1 MNFKK
6 IGATLL
12 AMSMAAA
19 LAVAPA
25 TASQAAKVG
34 GGDDEVVY
42 TNSFANRDTTANP
55 LTEDEEKVQAS
66 EDLARYNL
74 PTTVTINPKK
84 VVSIFDLKFYDD
96 YYGYCSTTYFN
107 IYDYNTYLSATDS
120 NAKNYLTIT
129 DVTSSSSN
137 LKIKVNGDYYK
148 YTDYDGYTSIAIK
161 AYAKK
166 AGTYTIKY
174 NLTYQDDNSV
184 YQKEER
190 SIKVIA
196 KEYKPFT
203 KVTFAGKSLW
213 YDKNSAS
220 KYIYKTNDFTTKSKG
235 KLVVKAAKGFKIN
248 KIEVG
253 TYESK
258 TVSANEYYNSN
269 NTLTNEDTD
278 TYSTTYSFS
287 GSYKTAKTFA
297 DDYKLYDTYGNPIY
311 CKWKTVK
318 SGKNVKLSKVLSGDS
333 KGNLTKTVTYT
344 NKLSGQVTT
353 TKTSEKYNYRKGASA
368 PTIIRITYTDTRTGE
383 VHQWEKTINKLIK
396 K

>member
-25 TASQAAKVG
+25 TASQAATVG
-34 GGDDEVVY
+34 GGEDEVVY
-42 TNSFANRDTTANP
+42 TNSFANRDTDANP

-66 EDLARYNL
+66 EKLARYNL

-84 VVSIFDLKFYDD
+84 TETILDGFSVYSYRNAAQAVD
-96 YYGYCSTTYFN
+96 STV
-107 IYDYNTYLSATDS
+107 
-120 NAKNYLTIT
+120 KNYVGIK

-137 LKIKVNGDYYK
+137 LKIKINGESYSSSYDEKSYNYG
-148 YTDYDGYTSIAIK
+148 YTDEIYLY

-174 NLTYQDDNSV
+174 NLIYRDSNSDL
-184 YQKEER
+184 QTEER

-213 YDKNSAS
+213 YDKNTKSN
-220 KYIYKTNDFTTKSKG
+220 YIYKTNNFTTKKSG

-253 TYESK
+253 TYETK
-258 TVSANEYYNSN
+258 TETAAEIYNPN
-269 NTLTNEDTD
+269 NNATTTETD
-278 TYSTTYSFS
+278 SYTQTVTYSGSRT
-287 GSYKTAKTFA
+287 SYKTSSDYNLK
-297 DDYKLYDTYGNPIY
+297 DDYGNSIY
-311 CKWKTVK
+311 CKWNTVK
-318 SGKNVKLSKVLSGDS
+318 SGKKVKLSNVIDGYS
-333 KGNLTKTVTYT
+333 KANYSKITTTT
-344 NKLSGQVTT
+344 NKYSGIVTT
-353 TKTSEKYNYRKGASA
+353 STSTTKYNYRKGASA

-383 VHQWEKTINKLIK
+383 VHQWTQTIYKLIK

>member
-25 TASQAAKVG
+25 TASKAATVG
-34 GGDDEVVY
+34 GGNDTVVY
-42 TNSFANRDTTANP
+42 TNSFANRDTDANP
-55 LTEDEEKVQAS
+55 LTEDESKVQAS
-66 EDLARYNL
+66 ENLARHNL

-84 VVSIFDLKFYDD
+84 TETILDD
-96 YYGYCSTTYFN
+96 FSVYSYTNAAQAVDSTVK
-107 IYDYNTYLSATDS
+107 DYVGI
-120 NAKNYLTIT
+120 K

-137 LKIKVNGDYYK
+137 LKIKINGESYSSSYDEKSYNPG
-148 YTDYDGYTSIAIK
+148 YTDEIYLY

-174 NLTYQDDNSV
+174 NLTYRDSNYDIQT
-184 YQKEER
+184 EER

-213 YDKNSAS
+213 YDKNTKS
-220 KYIYKTNDFTTKSKG
+220 KYIYKTNDFTTKKSG

-253 TYESK
+253 TLENK
-258 TVSANEYYNSN
+258 TISAADYF
-269 NTLTNEDTD
+269 TNEDEYYENTD
-278 TYSTTYSFS
+278 STTYTYS
-287 GSYKTAKTFA
+287 GTAITHKSYK
-297 DDYKLYDTYGNPIY
+297 DYYVNGNIAYDEFGNVISR
-311 CKWKTVK
+311 KWTTVK
-318 SGKNVKLSKVLSGDS
+318 SGKTIKLSTVISNTYS
-333 KGNLTKTVTYT
+333 KINCTRTSTTTNDDTTVT
-344 NKLSGQVTT
+344 NRNTT
-353 TKTSEKYNYRKGASA
+353 YKANYRKGALA
-368 PTIIRITYTDTRTGE
+368 PTTIKITYTDTRTGE
-383 VHQWEKTINKLIK
+383 VHQWTKTINKLIK

>member
-12 AMSMAAA
+12 AMSIAAA

-42 TNSFANRDTTANP
+42 TNSFANRDTDANP

-66 EDLARYNL
+66 EKLARYNL

-84 VVSIFDLKFYDD
+84 TETILDNFYVSSYAYYLGEVDSTAKD
-96 YYGYCSTTYFN
+96 YVG
-107 IYDYNTYLSATDS
+107 I
-120 NAKNYLTIT
+120 K
-129 DVTSSSSN
+129 DVTSNSSN
-137 LKIKVNGDYYK
+137 LKIKINGESYSSSYDEKSYNYG
-148 YTDYDGYTSIAIK
+148 YTDEIYLY

-174 NLTYQDDNSV
+174 NLIYRDSNSDDL
-184 YQKEER
+184 QTEER

-220 KYIYKTNDFTTKSKG
+220 KYIYKTNNFTTKTKG

-258 TVSANEYYNSN
+258 TVSANEYYYKN
-269 NTLTNEDTD
+269 NTYTNEDTD
-278 TYSTTYSFS
+278 TYSRTYSFS

-311 CKWKTVK
+311 CKWTTVK
-318 SGKNVKLSKVLSGDS
+318 SGKNVKLSKVLA
-333 KGNLTKTVTYT
+333 GNSTANYSMTTTYT
-344 NKLSGQVTT
+344 NKLSGEVTT
-353 TKTSEKYNYRKGASA
+353 TKSSTKYNYRKGASA

-383 VHQWEKTINKLIK
+383 IHQWEKTINKLIK

>member
-34 GGDDEVVY
+34 GGTDTVVY
-42 TNSFANRDTTANP
+42 TNSFAGVTDTST
-55 LTEDEEKVQAS
+55 LTDDQLKTKAS
-66 EDLARYNL
+66 EELAKYEI
-74 PTTVTINPKK
+74 PSSIAITPKKTVTILNGFSVETYADK
-84 VVSIFDLKFYDD
+84 VLAVDSTAKD
-96 YYGYCSTTYFN
+96 YVG
-107 IYDYNTYLSATDS
+107 I
-120 NAKNYLTIT
+120 K
-129 DVTSSSSN
+129 DVTSSNSN
-137 LKIKVNGDYYK
+137 LKIKINGKSYSSS
-148 YTDYDGYTSIAIK
+148 YDEKSYNYGYVDEIYLY

-174 NLTYQDDNSV
+174 NLIYRDSNSSDL
-184 YQKEER
+184 QTEER

-213 YDKNSAS
+213 YDKNTKS
-220 KYIYKTNDFTTKSKG
+220 KYIYKTNDFTTKKSG

-253 TYESK
+253 TFENK
-258 TVSANEYYNSN
+258 TISAADYF
-269 NTLTNEDTD
+269 TNEDEYYENTD
-278 TYSTTYSFS
+278 STTYTYS
-287 GSYKTAKTFA
+287 GTAITHKSYK
-297 DDYKLYDTYGNPIY
+297 DYYVNGNIAYDEFGNVISR
-311 CKWKTVK
+311 KWTTVK
-318 SGKNVKLSKVLSGDS
+318 SGKTIKLSTVISDTYS
-333 KGNLTKTVTYT
+333 KINCTRT
-344 NKLSGQVTT
+344 STT
-353 TKTSEKYNYRKGASA
+353 TNDDTTITTRNYTEKVNNRKGSLA
-368 PTIIRITYTDTRTGE
+368 PTTIKITYTDTRTGE
-383 VHQWEKTINKLIK
+383 VHQWTKTIYKLIK

>member
-19 LAVAPA
+19 FAVAPA
-25 TASQAAKVG
+25 TASQAATVG
-34 GGDDEVVY
+34 GGTDTVVY
-42 TNSFANRDTTANP
+42 TDSFANRDTDANP

-66 EDLARYNL
+66 ENLAKYNL

-84 VVSIFDLKFYDD
+84 TETILDNFDV
-96 YYGYCSTTYFN
+96 
-107 IYDYNTYLSATDS
+107 YDYRTAAQAVDS
-120 NAKNYLTIT
+120 TAKYYVGIK

-137 LKIKVNGDYYK
+137 LKIKINGESESSSYDEKSYNYG
-148 YTDYDGYTSIAIK
+148 YTDEIYLY

-174 NLTYQDDNSV
+174 NLIYRDSNSDL
-184 YQKEER
+184 QTEER

-213 YDKNSAS
+213 YDKNTKS
-220 KYIYKTNDFTTKSKG
+220 KYIYKTNDFTTKTKG

-258 TVSANEYYNSN
+258 TVSANEYYNKN
-269 NTLTNEDTD
+269 NTYTNEDTD
-278 TYSTTYSFS
+278 TYSRTYSFS

-311 CKWKTVK
+311 CKWTTVK
-318 SGKNVKLSKVLSGDS
+318 SGKNVKLSKVLDGDS
-333 KGNLTKTVTYT
+333 TANLTKTVTYT
-344 NKLSGQVTT
+344 NKLSGLVTT
-353 TKTSEKYNYRKGASA
+353 TKSSTKYNYRKGASA

-383 VHQWEKTINKLIK
+383 VHQWEKTIYKHIK

>member
-25 TASQAAKVG
+25 TASQAYTDETTIVG
-34 GGDDEVVY
+34 GGEDTVVY
-42 TNSFANRDTTANP
+42 TESFANRDTDANP

-66 EDLARYNL
+66 EKLARYNL

-84 VVSIFDLKFYDD
+84 TETILDD
-96 YYGYCSTTYFN
+96 FSVYSYTNAAQAVDSTAK
-107 IYDYNTYLSATDS
+107 DYVGI
-120 NAKNYLTIT
+120 K

-137 LKIKVNGDYYK
+137 LKIKVNGEYYGNEEK
-148 YTDYDGYTSIAIK
+148 GYSEISLY

-166 AGTYTIKY
+166 AGTYTV
-174 NLTYQDDNSV
+174 NFNMTYYDKD
-184 YQKEER
+184 YKIQKEAK

-220 KYIYKTNDFTTKSKG
+220 KYIYKTNNFTTKTKG

-258 TVSANEYYNSN
+258 TVSANEYYNKN
-269 NTLTNEDTD
+269 NTYTNEDTD

-297 DDYKLYDTYGNPIY
+297 DDYKLYDAYGQEIN
-311 CKWKTVK
+311 CKWTPVK
-318 SGKNVKLSKVLSGDS
+318 SGKNVKLSKVLASNS
-333 KGNLTKTVTYT
+333 TANLTKTVTYT
-344 NKLSGQVTT
+344 NKLSGEVTT
-353 TKTSEKYNYRKGASA
+353 TKSSTKYNYRKGASA
-368 PTIIRITYTDTRTGE
+368 PTIIRITYTDTRTGK
-383 VHQWEKTINKLIK
+383 VHQWEKTIYKLIK

>member
-25 TASQAAKVG
+25 TASKAATVG

-42 TNSFANRDTTANP
+42 TNSFANRDTDANP

-66 EDLARYNL
+66 ENLARYNL

-84 VVSIFDLKFYDD
+84 TETILDNFDV
-96 YYGYCSTTYFN
+96 
-107 IYDYNTYLSATDS
+107 YDYRTAAQAVDS
-120 NAKNYLTIT
+120 TVKNYRAIT

-137 LKIKVNGDYYK
+137 LKIKVNGHHD
-148 YTDYDGYTSIAIK
+148 TDYDGYTYITIY

-166 AGTYTIKY
+166 AGTYTV
-174 NLTYQDDNSV
+174 NFNMTYYDDNDKI
-184 YQKEER
+184 QKEAK

-220 KYIYKTNDFTTKSKG
+220 KYIYKTNNFTTKTKG

-258 TVSANEYYNSN
+258 TVSANEYYNKN
-269 NTLTNEDTD
+269 NTYTNEDTD
-278 TYSTTYSFS
+278 TYSRTYSFS

-297 DDYKLYDTYGNPIY
+297 DDYKLYDAYGQEIN
-311 CKWKTVK
+311 CKWTPVK
-318 SGKNVKLSKVLSGDS
+318 SGKNVKLSKVLASNS
-333 KGNLTKTVTYT
+333 TANLTKTVTNT
-344 NKLSGQVTT
+344 NKLSGEVTT
-353 TKTSEKYNYRKGASA
+353 TKSSTKYNYRKGASA

-383 VHQWEKTINKLIK
+383 VHQWEKTIYKLIK